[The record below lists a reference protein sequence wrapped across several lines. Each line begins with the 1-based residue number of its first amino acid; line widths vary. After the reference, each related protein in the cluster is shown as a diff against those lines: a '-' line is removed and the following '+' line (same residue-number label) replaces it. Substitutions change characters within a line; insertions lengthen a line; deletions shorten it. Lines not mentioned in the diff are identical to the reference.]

1 MPQQRRKSPP
11 HVRGVFV
18 ADDGVNDALC
28 DTEPM
33 GHDAWQTTTADDAS
47 DGENAAIAQSVIANI
62 NRRVA
67 EFRASLEPPDRPP
80 ERHPT

>member
-1 MPQQRRKSPP
+1 MFAAS
-11 HVRGVFV
+11 FV

-33 GHDAWQTTTADDAS
+33 GHDAWQTTAADGVS
-47 DGENAAIAQSVIANI
+47 DGENAAIAHGVIANI

-67 EFRASLEPPDRPP
+67 EFRASLEDSRPP
-80 ERHPT
+80 AGGHPT